1 MLDEKAKA
9 FLNDVAYLATV
20 DDVSMDTKYKDL
32 GTDSIDD
39 IELIMFIEDENGL
52 VVDDKIVS
60 SIVEFNTV
68 GDIYEFVKYAISSGS
83 KYVTNKT
90 INDFL
95 KQKEKKMKNVLPTT
109 RNHNKRWTETDRS
122 SLIKSYASGT
132 PIKYIAENLGRT
144 EVAVLGQLDNLG
156 LVKFN
161 RSENAYFTVPTMLY
175 KF

>member
-20 DDVSMDTKYKDL
+20 D
-32 GTDSIDD
+32 
-39 IELIMFIEDENGL
+39 
-52 VVDDKIVS
+52 
-60 SIVEFNTV
+60 EFNTV